1 MRGKTNENYFS
12 SQYRFRGLQAV
23 NASMGR
29 HGYNVLRVD
38 TMHGA
43 ITRLSHGEKFLF
55 IGINED
61 NIDFWVQLPTMRKIT
76 DTPIYIITSAYNT
89 EKKAKALRLGADG
102 YDPFDD
108 NLEENVYGAL
118 ALLEARSRAAVKI
131 DKPVEIITYGN
142 IFILPT
148 NREVFVGD
156 SEVKLTKTE
165 FDVLYY
171 LMSNRGRVLSF
182 EQIYSRVWGEG
193 HDEAVNESVRTVIK
207 RIRHKID
214 GQETEHSFIE
224 NVRGVGYRL
233 PLKFDR

>member
-1 MRGKTNENYFS
+1 MKTILAVSTDLED
-12 SQYRFRGLQAV
+12 YRRSTQAW
-23 NASMGR
+23 GR
-29 HGYNVLRVD
+29 HGYSVFRVD
-38 TMHGA
+38 TMHEA

-61 NIDFWVQLPTMRKIT
+61 NIDFWAQLPTMRKIT
-76 DTPIYIITSAYNT
+76 DTPIYIITSTYNT

-102 YDPFDD
+102 YDPFAE
-108 NLEENVYGAL
+108 NLEENVSGAL
-118 ALLEARSRAAVKI
+118 ALLEARSRAAVKNE
-131 DKPVEIITYGN
+131 KPVEAVTYNNIIV
-142 IFILPT
+142 LPD
-148 NREVFVGD
+148 NRDVFVGD
-156 SEVKLTKTE
+156 SKVTLTKTE
-165 FDVLYY
+165 FDVLFY

-182 EQIYSRVWGEG
+182 EQIYSHVWGEE